1 MSIRMTNMIFEFFV
15 AKPDRKLLALK
26 LADNADENGLR
37 IFPSVE
43 TLARCC
49 CCSERSVQRW
59 LSELVSGGLIQR
71 VKYINGGRGKA
82 CEYRINPDFINAHD
96 PRVPQDQRPKW
107 EFNCTDAQSDLLVSG
122 SPQKGDSQSPF
133 TKAKR
138 VTGQTQKGDSAQ
150 SQKGDSAE
158 SPQLPLTVIEPNT
171 PLPPDGGDAEK
182 FRLDKLLASLIEAH
196 GRHGTSDTTAARREL
211 AKLAPNAA
219 SSERML
225 ADLRAEARSNDQ
237 WRRDDGRFRPRLS
250 KWLRGWRASQLVGLG
265 GAAVRE
271 ACAEAP
277 GVAEA
282 QKVIKAIN
290 QAKAV
295 AVPPPPEAV
304 ALLRRLKRKGPV
316 SSGGAGS
323 DGGA

>member
-133 TKAKR
+133 AKAKR

-171 PLPPDGGDAEK
+171 PLPPDGGDEDK
-182 FRLDKLLASLIEAH
+182 FKLDKLLASLIEAH

-219 SSERML
+219 SAERML
-225 ADLRAEARSNDQ
+225 SDLKAEVTSNPQ
-237 WRRDDGRFRPRLS
+237 WQRNDGQYRCKLS
-250 KWLRGWRASQLVGLG
+250 KWLRGWRDSVAVGAMRTVPRPAPSAADKTLREIAQRTANTKPPPSEIREQLRQLSMRMKGAS
-265 GAAVRE
+265 
-271 ACAEAP
+271 AP
-277 GVAEA
+277 GR
-282 QKVIKAIN
+282 I
-290 QAKAV
+290 
-295 AVPPPPEAV
+295 PPKP
-304 ALLRRLKRKGPV
+304 KG
-316 SSGGAGS
+316 G
-323 DGGA
+323 

>member
-133 TKAKR
+133 AKAKR

-225 ADLRAEARSNDQ
+225 SDLKAEVTSNPQ
-237 WRRDDGRFRPRLS
+237 WQLNDGQYRCKLS
-250 KWLRGWRASQLVGLG
+250 KWLRGWRDSVAVGVMRTAPKPAPSAAEKTLREIAQSTANTKPPPSEIREQLRQLSMRIK
-265 GAAVRE
+265 GAAS
-271 ACAEAP
+271 AGLITAK
-277 GVAEA
+277 
-282 QKVIKAIN
+282 QK
-290 QAKAV
+290 
-295 AVPPPPEAV
+295 
-304 ALLRRLKRKGPV
+304 
-316 SSGGAGS
+316 GS
-323 DGGA
+323 

>member
-107 EFNCTDAQSDLLVSG
+107 GFNCNAAQSDLLVFG
-122 SPQKGDSQSPF
+122 SSQKGDSQSPF
-133 TKAKR
+133 AKAKR

-171 PLPPDGGDAEK
+171 PLPPDGGDEDK
-182 FRLDKLLASLIEAH
+182 FKLDKLLASLIEAH

-211 AKLAPNAA
+211 AKLTPDAA
-219 SSERML
+219 SAERML
-225 ADLRAEARSNDQ
+225 ADLKAEVTSNPQ
-237 WRRDDGRFRPRLS
+237 WQRNDGQYRCKLS
-250 KWLRGWRASQLVGLG
+250 KWLRGWRDSVAVGVMRTAPKPASSAADKTLREIAQSTANTKPPPSEIREQLRQLSMRMK
-265 GAAVRE
+265 GAA
-271 ACAEAP
+271 AP
-277 GVAEA
+277 GRITP
-282 QKVIKAIN
+282 K
-290 QAKAV
+290 
-295 AVPPPPEAV
+295 P
-304 ALLRRLKRKGPV
+304 KG
-316 SSGGAGS
+316 G
-323 DGGA
+323 

>member
-96 PRVPQDQRPKW
+96 PRVPHDQRPKW
-107 EFNCTDAQSDLLVSG
+107 EFNCKDAQSDLLISG

-171 PLPPDGGDAEK
+171 PLPPDGGDVDK
-182 FRLDKLLASLIEAH
+182 FRLDVLLVKLIEAH

-211 AKLAPNAA
+211 KKLAPNAA

-225 ADLRAEARSNDQ
+225 ADLKAEVSGNPQWQRNDGQYRSK
-237 WRRDDGRFRPRLS
+237 LS
-250 KWLRGWRASQLVGLG
+250 KWLRGWRDSVAAGVPRVSAETVPSAADKTLQQIVQSKANTKPPPSEIREQLRQLSMRLKGSV
-265 GAAVRE
+265 
-271 ACAEAP
+271 AP
-277 GVAEA
+277 GRTP
-282 QKVIKAIN
+282 QN
-290 QAKAV
+290 
-295 AVPPPPEAV
+295 P
-304 ALLRRLKRKGPV
+304 KG
-316 SSGGAGS
+316 G
-323 DGGA
+323 

>member
-96 PRVPQDQRPKW
+96 PRVSQDQRPKW
-107 EFNCTDAQSDLLVSG
+107 EFNCKDAQSDLLVSG
-122 SPQKGDSQSPF
+122 SSQKGDSQSPF

-219 SSERML
+219 SAERML
-225 ADLRAEARSNDQ
+225 ADLKAEVTSNPQ
-237 WRRDDGRFRPRLS
+237 WQRNDGQYRCKLS
-250 KWLRGWRASQLVGLG
+250 KWLRGWRDSVAVGVMRTVPKPASSAADKTLREIAQSTANTKPPPSEIREQLRQLSMRMK
-265 GAAVRE
+265 GAA
-271 ACAEAP
+271 AP
-277 GVAEA
+277 GL
-282 QKVIKAIN
+282 IT
-290 QAKAV
+290 AKQ
-295 AVPPPPEAV
+295 
-304 ALLRRLKRKGPV
+304 
-316 SSGGAGS
+316 GGV
-323 DGGA
+323 